1 MSNEL
6 TISDPRYI
14 ECMRQ
19 FESGLAKIKYEFVK
33 NLEERDI
40 LDQAALDGLL
50 NVYNQRLVIFQHDF
64 LECLTRTIGVTP
76 GKVKEYKFSTPDYD
90 SIPEIAGGII
100 AGGGVAIMAT
110 VIPVAT
116 VGHLWWTSSVGL
128 GAVAG
133 TALGIGAGIAT
144 AGIALLAA
152 GAAAIGIKKYM
163 ENDRKKEI
171 REKLTNYF
179 DNEVTTSLRE
189 WAKNRI
195 FEYNNMGHN
204 DD

>member
-40 LDQAALDGLL
+40 LDQATLDGLL

-64 LECLTRTIGVTP
+64 LECLSRTMGVTA
-76 GKVKEYKFSTPDYD
+76 GKVKEFSFSAPDYD

-100 AGGGVAIMAT
+100 AGGGAAIMAT

-128 GAVAG
+128 AAVAG

-144 AGIALLAA
+144 AGIGLLVGGAA
-152 GAAAIGIKKYM
+152 GYAIKKCM
-163 ENDRKKEI
+163 ENARKKEI
-171 REKLTNYF
+171 KEKLIKYF
-179 DNEVTTSLRE
+179 DNEVTNSLRE
-189 WAKNRI
+189 WAKARI
-195 FEYNNMGHN
+195 FEYDNIRS
-204 DD
+204 